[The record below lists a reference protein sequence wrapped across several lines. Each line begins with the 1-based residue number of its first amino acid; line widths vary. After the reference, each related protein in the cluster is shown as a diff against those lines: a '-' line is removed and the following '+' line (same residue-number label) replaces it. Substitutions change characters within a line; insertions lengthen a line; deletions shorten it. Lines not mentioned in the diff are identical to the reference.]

1 MRLDT
6 VQMRGEHGFTLVELM
21 IAMTLGL
28 LIMAALVTLFV
39 DTSRTNRE
47 MAKTNSQ
54 IENARFALQLLKEDF
69 VHGGY
74 WGGFVPQF
82 DDLTYEDVP
91 TDTPAAI
98 PDPCTAFAL
107 WNAAYFNGVKGM
119 PVQFY
124 NDVPTGCSGVVT
136 NKQANTDVVVVRHA
150 DTCELSWNKTGTATA
165 DACSNPVTHSGGAWM
180 PGRCNTDGDWMANS
194 CAAYDAGQ
202 VYFQPSRCEIELNGT
217 PPKRYVIDTDTTD
230 FDLHARQCT
239 GGSPVTGR
247 AAPIYRFI
255 SHIYYIR
262 QCATLKVDGTCAD
275 SVPTLVRSEF
285 RVQGGTGEHRA
296 AEPFVEGVQALRVEL
311 GVDHISDSNNNIVTT
326 CPASPF
332 SPPYA
337 QTCYRAAVKWADPED
352 RDSPTNRGDGVPET
366 FVHCGAGCSVD
377 QLNNAAAVRI
387 FVLARANESTPG
399 YTDTKTYTL
408 GGQTLGPFNDGFK
421 RHVFSNSVRFVNV
434 ASRRETP

>member
-1 MRLDT
+1 MRPDT
-6 VQMRGEHGFTLVELM
+6 VQIRRAHGFTLVELM

-54 IENARFALQLLKEDF
+54 IENARFALQLLEEDF

-98 PDPCTAFAL
+98 PDPCTAFAS
-107 WNAAYFNGVKGM
+107 WDAAYFNGVKGM

-124 NDVPTGCSGVVT
+124 NGVPTGCSGVVT
-136 NKQANTDVVVVRHA
+136 NKLANTDVVVVRHA

-180 PGRCNTDGDWMANS
+180 PGRCNTDGDWIANS

-202 VYFQPSRCEIELNGT
+202 VYFQPSRCELELHDT
-217 PPKRYVIDTDTTD
+217 PPKRYVIDTATTD

-262 QCATLKVDGTCAD
+262 QCATLNVDGTCAD
-275 SVPTLVRSEF
+275 SIPTLVRSEF
-285 RVQGGTGEHRA
+285 RVQGGTGEHQA
-296 AEPFVEGVQALRVEL
+296 AE
-311 GVDHISDSNNNIVTT
+311 
-326 CPASPF
+326 
-332 SPPYA
+332 
-337 QTCYRAAVKWADPED
+337 
-352 RDSPTNRGDGVPET
+352 
-366 FVHCGAGCSVD
+366 
-377 QLNNAAAVRI
+377 
-387 FVLARANESTPG
+387 
-399 YTDTKTYTL
+399 
-408 GGQTLGPFNDGFK
+408 
-421 RHVFSNSVRFVNV
+421 
-434 ASRRETP
+434 ASRRGCPGDAGRARSGSHQRQREQYRHDVPRLPFQPSVCPDVLPGRGEVGRSRRSRFPHQSRRRRAGDICALWSRMQRGPAQQRCGGPHFRAGARKRANAWLHRHQNLHAGRPDARAVQ